1 MSNQLRSVRLEGD
14 QDDHFSISDSLEGR
28 HGSHAFIIGNVW
40 REGDSADANVTI
52 SVSRRNGDPV
62 GMDLSRCDLDRL
74 IEMLESVRGY
84 MENGMLHLD
93 GREAA

>member
-40 REGDSADANVTI
+40 REDDSAGANVTI
-52 SVSRRNGDPV
+52 SVSRRTGDSV
-62 GMDLSRCDLDRL
+62 GMDLSPCDLDRL